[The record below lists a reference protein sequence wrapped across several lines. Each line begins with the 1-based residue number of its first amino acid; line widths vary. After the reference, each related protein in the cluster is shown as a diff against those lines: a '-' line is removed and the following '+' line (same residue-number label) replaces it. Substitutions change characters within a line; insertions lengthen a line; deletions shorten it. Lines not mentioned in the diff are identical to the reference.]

1 MTQLSPHF
9 SLEEL
14 TRSETAARLKISN
27 LPPPRE
33 LARLT
38 ETAKAMESVRTL
50 LGVSVNVSSGYRGVD
65 LNRAVKGA
73 SASAHCLGYAVDFN
87 CPGLTPYEV
96 CQKILGS
103 KLVFDQLIHEYGRW
117 THISFD
123 PRMRRMPLSIF
134 EPQRRYLNGILPK
147 P

>member
-38 ETAKAMESVRTL
+38 ETAKAMETVRTL
-50 LGVSVNVSSGYRGVD
+50 LGVGVNVSSG
-65 LNRAVKGA
+65 
-73 SASAHCLGYAVDFN
+73 
-87 CPGLTPYEV
+87 
-96 CQKILGS
+96 
-103 KLVFDQLIHEYGRW
+103 
-117 THISFD
+117 
-123 PRMRRMPLSIF
+123 
-134 EPQRRYLNGILPK
+134 
-147 P
+147 